1 MPLPTVFI
9 LVLLT
14 RMGIQ
19 FQTTVR
25 AFLHVVKSERFRL
38 MRWGIDKVKKSVEQG
53 VL

>member
-19 FQTTVR
+19 LQTTVR
-25 AFLHVVKSERFRL
+25 AFLQVVKSEQFRL
-38 MRWGIDKVKKSVEQG
+38 MRWGIDKVKKSVLNR
-53 VL
+53 VY